1 MTQDELELESHD
13 AGERRPRT
21 RRLVFCFDGSWNKL
35 DSSQHPTNV
44 VLLAESVP
52 PVDRDGRDQIVYY
65 DEGVGTASD
74 ETFRGGAFGKGLV
87 ANVQEAYR
95 FLIFNYRPGD
105 EIFVFGFSR
114 GAFTARTFIGFI
126 KCAGIISVADASQ
139 LRRAWELYG
148 LHADR
153 DADEPEELL
162 EFRRRHCP
170 TSCVSASELA
180 WRRRDDPA
188 AEVDMVKVR
197 YCGVWDTVGSLGW
210 KVVAATFDRHKDKR
224 YTDHDTQ
231 LSDLVEAGRHAVA
244 IDERRV
250 HFMPT
255 MWRNVRELN
264 VAAGHE
270 PYSPEAPYQQKWFA
284 GDHGSVGG
292 GGPERGLSNAALHW
306 VLKGAVEMGLE
317 VDLEGRSQLD
327 DIRYRADAP
336 LTNTPEPLDE
346 RRLSIRR
353 SAGRALSA
361 IKDRL
366 LTADRSGPAEVE
378 DVHPSALRRWFM
390 PGPALG
396 GADYRPAPL
405 AHLEGAIEARR
416 HDFDPPGKAELP
428 TYVVAAGENLWRIAR
443 RILRDPDRRQEIF
456 ALNRDL
462 LDDPGD
468 IFPGDVLR
476 MPRDAA
482 VLSDEVAE
490 AGPRGPCRPGD
501 DDPEGARPKPSP

>member
-1 MTQDELELESHD
+1 MKMQDEHELGD
-13 AGERRPRT
+13 VGAGKQPLQAPRA
-21 RRLVFCFDGSWNKL
+21 RRLIFCFDGSWNKL
-35 DSSQHPTNV
+35 DASQHPTNV

-52 PVDRDGRDQIVYY
+52 PMDREGRDQIVFY

-126 KCAGIISVADASQ
+126 KCTGIISVADASQ
-139 LRRAWELYG
+139 IRRAWELYR

-153 DADEPEELL
+153 DSDELEELL

-180 WRRRDDPA
+180 WRRRDDPT
-188 AEVDMVKVR
+188 AEPEMVKVR

-210 KVVAATFDRHKDKR
+210 KAVAATFDRNTDKR
-224 YTDHDTQ
+224 YSDHDTQ

-255 MWRNVRELN
+255 LWRNVRELN
-264 VAAGHE
+264 VAAGYD
-270 PYSPEAPYQQKWFA
+270 PYSDGAPYQQKWFA
-284 GDHGSVGG
+284 GDHGSIGG

-306 VLKGAVEMGLE
+306 VLAGAVEMGLE

-346 RRLSIRR
+346 EGFSLRGSV
-353 SAGRALSA
+353 GRAFA
-361 IKDRL
+361 TIKGRL
-366 LTADRSGPAEVE
+366 LTANRSGPAEA
-378 DVHPSALRRWFM
+378 DDIHPSALRRWFM
-390 PGPALG
+390 PGSELG
-396 GADYRPAPL
+396 DGRYRPAPL
-405 AHLEGAIEARR
+405 AHLEPEIEAQR
-416 HDFDPPGKAELP
+416 HLFDPPDKDDLP
-428 TYVVAAGENLWRIAR
+428 TYVVAAGESLWRIAR
-443 RILRDPDRRQEIF
+443 RILRDPDRKDEIF

-462 LDDPGD
+462 LDHPDD

-482 VLSDEVAE
+482 VLSSEVSGERAAGE
-490 AGPRGPCRPGD
+490 ANV
-501 DDPEGARPKPSP
+501 GAIGG

>member
-1 MTQDELELESHD
+1 MTQDELQLESLES
-13 AGERRPRT
+13 GEERRQT
-21 RRLVFCFDGSWNKL
+21 RRLVLCFDGSWNKL

-148 LHADR
+148 MHANR

-170 TSCVSASELA
+170 ASCVSAAELA
-180 WRRRDDPA
+180 WRRQDDPSTD
-188 AEVDMVKVR
+188 AEMVKVR

-210 KVVAATFDRHKDKR
+210 KAIAATFDRRKDKR
-224 YTDHDTQ
+224 YSDHDTQ

-244 IDERRV
+244 IDERRG

-255 MWRNVRELN
+255 LWRNVRELN
-264 VAAGHE
+264 VASGHD
-270 PYSPEAPYQQKWFA
+270 PYSTEAPYQQKWFA

-306 VLKGAVEMGLE
+306 VLKGAIEMGLE
-317 VDLEGRSQLD
+317 VDLGGRSQLD

-336 LTNTPEPLDE
+336 LTNTPQPLAE
-346 RRLSIRR
+346 QGFSLRR
-353 SAGRALSA
+353 SASRVLSA
-361 IKDRL
+361 AKDQL
-366 LTADRSGPAEVE
+366 LTADRSGPVEAE
-378 DVHPSALRRWFM
+378 DIHPSALRRWFL
-390 PGPALG
+390 PGSSLG

-405 AHLEGAIEARR
+405 APLERSIEAGRQL
-416 HDFDPPGKAELP
+416 FDPLGKADLP
-428 TYVVAAGENLWRIAR
+428 TYVVAPGESLWRIAR
-443 RILRDPDRRQEIF
+443 RILKDSDRHDEIF

-462 LDDPGD
+462 LDHPGD

-476 MPRDAA
+476 MPKDAA
-482 VLSDEVAE
+482 ILSPEVSY
-490 AGPRGPCRPGD
+490 RPG
-501 DDPEGARPKPSP
+501 S